1 MHNRLL
7 NIVTEYKKEAYTDVI
22 LQKPDAQLI
31 YHLSPQRH
39 TIIDFFEWTGTEQ
52 VLELA
57 AGCGAITEAL
67 AERAG
72 FVCAITGSAD
82 DQAVVEKRLQSAQN
96 LSCETLELSQPSAC
110 EERLEQLRQ
119 TSCPQGFDVV
129 TLIGVTEQLSHING
143 QILQELIQL
152 AYRLLKEDGVLLY
165 AGPNRYG
172 MKYFAGAKEDRLH
185 KYFAGI
191 EGYSGET
198 DCASFSQ
205 KELQR
210 MFDSAGFLQT
220 ECYYPHQDYRL
231 PLTIY
236 SDRRLPAVGE
246 LKQEMANYDDD
257 RMALFDEGHAFDGV
271 ITEGMYPFFA
281 NSYLIQANKGNGRLN
296 APDYARFAVDR
307 SPAFA
312 VKTAIRGKQVYKT
325 AVYPEGRTH
334 IAHICEAWKHL
345 SEQYGEKLTFNR
357 IPEQTQD
364 QIRLEY
370 VEGESLNSRINRLL
384 ARGDTGLAYEL
395 LEQLQQLLTG
405 VPQTEFVMTE
415 EFRQVFGQSA
425 AEKLAKSGLQFQTL
439 QYSDIDLIPQNVL
452 KTPDGDQ
459 VIDYEWTFD
468 FPIPVEYIVYRGLWM
483 TAMEN
488 DGYEAFE
495 PDRLLARFGIDRR
508 KREIFDAMEAGFQA
522 YVCGGKPPLRSTL
535 LTMKRRFTDIRA
547 LDEKIDKI
555 KKSPIGRWL

>member
-1 MHNRLL
+1 MNNRLL
-7 NIVTEYKKEAYTDVI
+7 DIVSKYKKEAYTDVI

-31 YHLSPQRH
+31 YQLSPLRH
-39 TIIDFFEWTGTEQ
+39 MIVDFFEWNGTEQ

-72 FVCAITGSAD
+72 EVCAITGSPE
-82 DQAVVEKRLQSAQN
+82 DQSVLEQRLRNAQN
-96 LSCETLELSQPSAC
+96 LSCETMDLSQPPAC
-110 EERLEQLRQ
+110 EARLEQLRQ
-119 TSCPQGFDVV
+119 TNCPQGFDVV
-129 TLIGVTEQLSHING
+129 TLIGVTEQLPHIDG
-143 QILQELIQL
+143 QILRELIQL
-152 AYRLLKEDGVLLY
+152 AYRLLKDDGVLLY

-198 DCASFSQ
+198 DCASFSK
-205 KELQR
+205 KELQN
-210 MFDSAGFLQT
+210 MLDTAGFLQT
-220 ECYYPHQDYRL
+220 EFYYPHQDYRL

-257 RMALFDEGHAFDGV
+257 RMSLFDEGNAFDGV

-281 NSYLIQANKGNGRLN
+281 NSYLIQATKGNGRLD

-307 SPAFA
+307 SPDFA

-325 AVYPEGRTH
+325 AVYMAGRPH

-357 IPEQTQD
+357 ILEQTPK

-370 VEGESLNSRINRLL
+370 IEGESLSSRINRLL
-384 ARGDTGLAYEL
+384 ANGTGGQAYEL
-395 LEQLQQLLTG
+395 LEQMQKLLTKDA
-405 VPQTEFVMTE
+405 QAAFVMTE
-415 EFRQVFGQSA
+415 EFRQVFGQAA
-425 AEKLAKSGLQFQTL
+425 AEKLIKSGLQFQTL
-439 QYSDIDLIPQNVL
+439 QYSDIDLVPQNVL
-452 KTPDGDQ
+452 KTPDGDH

-488 DGYEAFE
+488 DGYEAFGL
-495 PDRLLARFGIDRR
+495 DRLLAHFGIDRR
-508 KREIFDAMEAGFQA
+508 KQEIFDAMEAGFQS